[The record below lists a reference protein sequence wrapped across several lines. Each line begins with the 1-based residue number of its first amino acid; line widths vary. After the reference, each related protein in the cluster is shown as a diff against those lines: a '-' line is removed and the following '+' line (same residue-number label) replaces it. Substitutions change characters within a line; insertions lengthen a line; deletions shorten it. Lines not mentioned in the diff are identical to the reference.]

1 MTRFSLS
8 LIGLFFE
15 IFTSTRATPDATKM
29 LKPGSAREGKK
40 GGLTHVQIFDVRL
53 HRLQLLPNVRGRLLA
68 AAGMM
73 GRGGRGGGREGSVPA
88 LQVRGE
94 DHLLRHGV
102 LPQGEDAD
110 AATARENENSLKW
123 SGFCE
128 IMVYFCVM

>member
-1 MTRFSLS
+1 M
-8 LIGLFFE
+8 
-15 IFTSTRATPDATKM
+15 
-29 LKPGSAREGKK
+29 
-40 GGLTHVQIFDVRL
+40 QIFDVRL

-94 DHLLRHGV
+94 DHLLRHSV

-110 AATARENENSLKW
+110 EATAKENGNPLKW
-123 SGFCE
+123 SVFLWKKCLFLCFVLCE
-128 IMVYFCVM
+128 MPPWVSHSSPEANVGDGQLLVEQILG

>member
-1 MTRFSLS
+1 M
-8 LIGLFFE
+8 
-15 IFTSTRATPDATKM
+15 
-29 LKPGSAREGKK
+29 
-40 GGLTHVQIFDVRL
+40 QIFDVRL

-110 AATARENENSLKW
+110 EATAKENGNPLKW
-123 SGFCE
+123 SVFCGKS
-128 IMVYFCVM
+128 VYFCAL